1 MADETNFEDRVP
13 TALLRSMLESTAVG
27 IVVFDSDG
35 TALFYSPGAA
45 RMFGYSADEVLGRNV
60 NMLVPAEYWTAH
72 DNFVAHFDHT
82 GQELAIESGEMRA
95 RTKEGESFRAL
106 VSVAPFKA
114 DGQRMFVVFL
124 HQLTGTPELEDAAS
138 RTEAQVEQAQRLES
152 LGQLAGGIA
161 HDFNNILAA
170 IGMHAEMAIDT
181 VVDQSDA
188 HRDLEQITAA
198 VAQGRG
204 LTRQLLAFGKREV
217 AHISVVDINDLV
229 RSVDSLL
236 QPTLGEQVE
245 LSVSL
250 ADDLATVRVDR
261 SQLEQVLVNLAVN
274 ARDAMPEGGELRIE
288 TSNVDVGGTFVDH
301 PGLPFGSYVRLSIA
315 DDGEG
320 MTPEVRARAFEPF
333 FTTRP
338 QGSGSGLGLATVY
351 GIVTQAGG
359 TVTIYSEVG
368 IGTVVSVLLPAAD
381 NDTKEDGPSVASTR
395 PRGFGE
401 TVLVVEDEANIRTL
415 LERLLGG
422 DGYDVLVAADGTS
435 GLELARR
442 HAGEIALLLTD
453 VVMPHMS
460 GPELARTLLGER
472 PDLRVVFMSGYT
484 QGILGTQGF
493 ESDAALLEKPF
504 TRQALLE
511 AVASALSD

>member
-1 MADETNFEDRVP
+1 
-13 TALLRSMLESTAVG
+13 
-27 IVVFDSDG
+27 
-35 TALFYSPGAA
+35 
-45 RMFGYSADEVLGRNV
+45 
-60 NMLVPAEYWTAH
+60 
-72 DNFVAHFDHT
+72 
-82 GQELAIESGEMRA
+82 
-95 RTKEGESFRAL
+95 
-106 VSVAPFKA
+106 
-114 DGQRMFVVFL
+114 
-124 HQLTGTPELEDAAS
+124 
-138 RTEAQVEQAQRLES
+138 
-152 LGQLAGGIA
+152 
-161 HDFNNILAA
+161 
-170 IGMHAEMAIDT
+170 MHAEMALDA
-181 VVDQSDA
+181 VVDGSEAQ
-188 HRDLEQITAA
+188 RDLEQITAA
-198 VAQGRG
+198 AAQGRG
-204 LTRQLLAFGKREV
+204 LTRQLLAFGRREA
-217 AHISVVDINDLV
+217 AHVSVVDINELV

-236 QPTLGEQVE
+236 QPTLGEHVE
-245 LSVSL
+245 LSIML
-250 ADDLATVRVDR
+250 ADDLANVRVDR

-288 TSNVDVGGTFVDH
+288 TSNLEVDGMFVDH
-301 PGLPFGSYVRLSIA
+301 PGLLFGSYVQVSIA

-333 FTTRP
+333 FTTKP

-359 TVTIYSEVG
+359 TVTISSEVG
-368 IGTVVSVLLPAAD
+368 IGTVVSVLLPTAD
-381 NDTKEDGPSVASTR
+381 SDTKPAGASVASTR

-422 DGYDVLVAADGTS
+422 DGYDVLAAADGAS

-442 HAGEIALLLTD
+442 HAGEIALLITD

-460 GPELARTLLGER
+460 GPELARTLLNER

-493 ESDAALLEKPF
+493 EADAALLEKPF

-511 AVASALSD
+511 AVAGALPD